1 MKSFKLFINNEW
13 VDAKDGK
20 TFITYN
26 PATGEPIAELA
37 EASAEDVDKAVA
49 AAKAA
54 FESGVWSDMD
64 PEDRGEYLRKAGV
77 IMRRRLEE
85 LAQWECLDT
94 GKPIRETRD
103 VDIWYACRAM
113 EYFAKIMTTFKG
125 ETINIPGGFAFDYV
139 SYEPMGVVGT
149 ISPWNFPLHLFT
161 RAVCPALAAGNC
173 VVAKASSLT
182 PITSQIMGEVFLEAG
197 FPAGVVNIVSGPGA
211 TVGEAIMANK
221 DVSMVSFTGSEEVGR
236 RLMEQAAKAPIMKKV
251 ILELGG
257 KGPIIVHKDANI
269 SGAVNSTIQ
278 GFCLNQGEVCCA
290 SSRLILH
297 EDIYDEFM
305 ELMLKRLSTLRLGDT
320 LDPATQ
326 MGSLINKH
334 QFEVVDG
341 YVKGAIAD
349 GATLLCGGERY
360 TEGACANGY
369 YYLPTVLA
377 DVTPDMKCVREEIF
391 GPVLV
396 VLKYKTEEEAVALAN
411 DTEFGLG
418 AAVWSEDPRTLYHMS
433 KKIDAGTVW
442 QNCNVMSKLEAPYGG
457 NKNSGIGRENGTQ
470 GILEYMKTK
479 NNILYV
485 GKEYDNFFGFE
496 D

>member
-1 MKSFKLFINNEW
+1 MKQFKLFINNEW

-20 TFITYN
+20 TFISYD
-26 PATGEPIAELA
+26 PATGEAIAELA
-37 EASAEDVDKAVA
+37 SASKEDVDKAAA

-54 FESGVWSDMD
+54 FDSGVWSNMD
-64 PEDRGEYLRKAGV
+64 PEERGEYLRKAAD
-77 IMRRRLEE
+77 ILRRRADEF
-85 LAQWECLDT
+85 AVWECKDT
-94 GKPIRETRD
+94 GKPLSETGP
-103 VDIWYACRAM
+103 VDIFYSARAL

-125 ETINIPGGFAFDYV
+125 ETINIPGNFAFDYV
-139 SYEPMGVVGT
+139 TYEPMGVVGT

-182 PITSQIMGEVFLEAG
+182 PITSQLMGEIFLEAG
-197 FPAGVVNIVSGPGA
+197 FPAGVVNIVSGPGNI
-211 TVGEAIMANK
+211 VGEAIMANK
-221 DVSMVSFTGSEEVGR
+221 DISMVSFTGSEEVGR
-236 RLMEQAAKAPIMKKV
+236 SLLRQASEAPIIKKV

-257 KGPIIVHKDANI
+257 KGPIIVHNDADI

-305 ELMLKRLSTLRLGDT
+305 ALMLKRLAMIKIGDT
-320 LDPATQ
+320 MDPATQ

-334 QFEVVDG
+334 QLEVVDG
-341 YVKGAIAD
+341 YVKGAIAG
-349 GATLLCGGERY
+349 GAKVLCGGAPLTGGIY
-360 TEGACANGY
+360 DKGNFY
-369 YYLPTVLA
+369 PPTVLVN
-377 DVTPDMKCVREEIF
+377 VTPDMKCVREEIF
-391 GPVLV
+391 GPVLC
-396 VLKYKTEEEAVALAN
+396 VLTYKTEEEAVALAN

-418 AAVWSEDPRTLYHMS
+418 AAVWSENPRTLYHMA
-433 KKIDAGTVW
+433 KGIDSGTVW

-457 NKNSGIGRENGTQ
+457 NKNSGIGRENGTH

-479 NNILYV
+479 NNILFI
-485 GKEYDNFFGFE
+485 GREYDNFYGFE
-496 D
+496 E